1 MPSLHYYIRIN
12 SESSLLPDR
21 VRQFALIKILFQFF
35 YSYCGPLFFVE
46 ILETRACTYMR
57 SRLLQERLVPLDQL

>member
-21 VRQFALIKILFQFF
+21 VRQFALINSFQFF

-57 SRLLQERLVPLDQL
+57 SRLLQERLVPLDKL